1 MGLSKKMKR
10 EMGFY
15 LEDSAIINTYR
26 SYLGIIDH
34 DLLLRRYAPPL
45 LPKVRKFPQS
55 GDLGDRN
62 SDARSHAPASGIT
75 SSSDKHIAG
84 GRLGRKSLRPTIV
97 ITDLGGSGHGG
108 DEPRLP

>member
-34 DLLLRRYAPPL
+34 DLLLRRYAPPPA
-45 LPKVRKFPQS
+45 PKSENSHKAEI
-55 GDLGDRN
+55 GDRN
-62 SDARSHAPASGIT
+62 SDARSHEPASGIT
-75 SSSDKHIAG
+75 STSDKHIAG

-108 DEPRLP
+108 EEPRLP

>member
-34 DLLLRRYAPPL
+34 DLYFGDMPPL
-45 LPKVRKFPQS
+45 LPQS
-55 GDLGDRN
+55 PKIPTKRRDLGDRN
-62 SDARSHAPASGIT
+62 SDARRM
-75 SSSDKHIAG
+75 AG
-84 GRLGRKSLRPTIV
+84 ARNHVV
-97 ITDLGGSGHGG
+97 IG
-108 DEPRLP
+108 